1 MDFRRA
7 SRCLR
12 IACFSLSRRSLS
24 SCSLSLC
31 SPLPWRVAL
40 PSCRSEN
47 GSKLSNGGSR
57 WLDPVVGARAGVEKS
72 IKSPICA
79 FVAPTLFLG
88 LRLAGVFRDSSKE
101 GMRRGGER
109 GTVGLRIDFRGNTA
123 ADYVQKTTSVSHIFE
138 HQNEMRVLL
147 TFRLF
152 PVASLSASSP
162 PGPRLLLRNFFSLTE
177 FFWESRLRLLSAPIC
192 VVKFSL
198 SVSPLRLVCGIG
210 ARDCR

>member
-24 SCSLSLC
+24 SCSLSRSY
-31 SPLPWRVAL
+31 SPYVRVAL
-40 PSCRSEN
+40 PSWRSEN
-47 GSKLSNGGSR
+47 GSKLSNGVSSCF
-57 WLDPVVGARAGVEKS
+57 DPVTGAGAGVEKS
-72 IKSPICA
+72 IRSPICA
-79 FVAPTLFLG
+79 FAAPTLFLG

-123 ADYVQKTTSVSHIFE
+123 ADCAQSYGMSVTHLRNDIESDS
-138 HQNEMRVLL
+138 L

-152 PVASLSASSP
+152 PVAALSASSP
-162 PGPRLLLRNFFSLTE
+162 PGPRLLLRSFFSLAE
-177 FFWESRLRLLSAPIC
+177 LVWDSRLRLLESPIP

-198 SVSPLRLVCGIG
+198 SVPPLRLVCEIG
-210 ARDCR
+210 ASDCR